1 MSQTSCRAYSIQQ
14 LRQLART
21 LPPALE
27 VIIDEDTV
35 KVISDRLDNIIV
47 GLEHGGEDAL
57 QDGQL
62 FICQIIG
69 NYPQLTPMIT
79 RDLLW
84 FFGGDCLH
92 FMPDEEL
99 EKFQQLDEQQA
110 EAVSKGEHFDWSEAR
125 TVLNK
130 AD

>member
-1 MSQTSCRAYSIQQ
+1 MSSTSCRAYCIQQ

-21 LPPALE
+21 LPPSLE
-27 VIIDEDTV
+27 M
-35 KVISDRLDNIIV
+35 ISDEETASAITTRLDNIIV

-57 QDGQL
+57 HDGQV

-69 NYPQLTPMIT
+69 NYPQLTPMLA

-92 FMPDEEL
+92 YMPDEEL
-99 EKFQQLDEQQA
+99 ERFQQLDEQQA
-110 EAVSKGEHFDWSEAR
+110 DASRKGEHFDWSDAR
-125 TVLNK
+125 TLLNQGE
-130 AD
+130 